1 MKQTELQKQKLWRCI
16 LFFMLITVI
25 LLPMTGHAASPGA
38 TKTLPIGALFSLTGP
53 ASPTIKQG
61 RDGAV
66 VAAEW
71 LNEKGGITIKGERYR
86 IEVVAEDDK
95 STPDGAVAATN
106 KLVHKDK
113 VKFIVGPIVPQC
125 AMAMAPITEEAKV
138 LRCNVDGI
146 GHPAEMNPNLR
157 YTFATYKNIN
167 HFSPTYDFLLEQF
180 PKVKSI
186 AIVTID
192 DPGGQAAVPVSQREA
207 KKHGL
212 EVVYS
217 DRYPFGTEDFYPIL
231 TKALDRKPDAIDMA
245 VGVTPWFAAMI
256 KQARQLGFKGPM
268 FASVPTGD
276 IYLLRNLIGKDF
288 ANDIFFVE
296 PDLKSPKMP
305 PIIKEIRAYI
315 QKKTG
320 SELLFAHL
328 AGWEAMWM
336 TAQAIQEAQSLDTTT
351 VAQAWEKMK
360 SIDTCYGK
368 GRMGGM
374 DVFGINH
381 VGIKPV
387 PFTMLKKGEIEF
399 IRFFNP

>member
-1 MKQTELQKQKLWRCI
+1 MKQAQTRRLSQAFLSLTFI
-16 LFFMLITVI
+16 MLLVFAVTSQ
-25 LLPMTGHAASPGA
+25 AASSSP
-38 TKTLPIGALFSLTGP
+38 TKTLTIGALFSLTGP

-61 RDGAV
+61 RDGAMA
-66 VAAEW
+66 AAEW
-71 LNEKGGITIKGERYR
+71 INEKGGLTIKGERYK
-86 IEVVAEDDK
+86 IEVIAEDDK

-138 LRCNVDGI
+138 LRCNVNGI
-146 GHPAEMNPNLR
+146 GHPAEMNPKLR

-167 HFSPTYDFLLEQF
+167 HFSPTYDFLVEQF
-180 PKVKSI
+180 PKVKKI
-186 AIVTID
+186 AIVAID

-207 KKHGL
+207 KKRGL
-212 EVVYS
+212 EVVFT
-217 DRYPFGTEDFYPIL
+217 DRYPFGTEDYYPIL

-305 PIIKEIRAYI
+305 PIIKEIKAISRKRPGPI
-315 QKKTG
+315 C
-320 SELLFAHL
+320 SLLI
-328 AGWEAMWM
+328 W
-336 TAQAIQEAQSLDTTT
+336 Q
-351 VAQAWEKMK
+351 V
-360 SIDTCYGK
+360 
-368 GRMGGM
+368 GRRCG
-374 DVFGINH
+374 
-381 VGIKPV
+381 
-387 PFTMLKKGEIEF
+387 
-399 IRFFNP
+399 